1 MDREEAKLFLEKV
14 KNILYD
20 FDVHHISCDM
30 NIFGGITMKEIIC
43 LASQLIHDHNFNEDD
58 YELILDDWDTDE
70 G

>member
-1 MDREEAKLFLEKV
+1 MNREEAKLFLEKV

-43 LASQLIHDHNFNEDD
+43 LARQLIHSQNFNEDD